1 MNGLA
6 SIRHAN
12 KRFDLTRTGRALQ
25 SRAKGAQVKR
35 KHVRQAAGSVAVLK
49 RWAVAIL
56 VGFVVVAAGY
66 GLTALPFAPVSAGL
80 AVMPLF
86 PGLILGLLGV
96 ESEWVGLLVVPV
108 SWIVWTLITYAVL
121 TIKGRNSTA

>member
-35 KHVRQAAGSVAVLK
+35 RDVGHSEVTKVRDDWG
-49 RWAVAIL
+49 
-56 VGFVVVAAGY
+56 
-66 GLTALPFAPVSAGL
+66 
-80 AVMPLF
+80 
-86 PGLILGLLGV
+86 
-96 ESEWVGLLVVPV
+96 
-108 SWIVWTLITYAVL
+108 
-121 TIKGRNSTA
+121 

>member
-35 KHVRQAAGSVAVLK
+35 KHVSVSGSRHREDDAVHP
-49 RWAVAIL
+49 RSRAVTR
-56 VGFVVVAAGY
+56 F
-66 GLTALPFAPVSAGL
+66 
-80 AVMPLF
+80 
-86 PGLILGLLGV
+86 
-96 ESEWVGLLVVPV
+96 
-108 SWIVWTLITYAVL
+108 
-121 TIKGRNSTA
+121 RC